1 MSGMRPKPGIKLKI
15 TNMRED
21 PNNEGVAGKCYIDV
35 SVQIHAG
42 RAVKILPPSMHRGFL
57 E

>member
-1 MSGMRPKPGIKLKI
+1 MCIIAYKTYIKMSGMRPKPGIKLKI

-35 SVQIHAG
+35 SV
-42 RAVKILPPSMHRGFL
+42 
-57 E
+57 